1 MGDVEKAERA
11 GKRYAEEQVESD
23 YFQEWVREH
32 MYEGEKLRPEEVAR
46 GLETETV
53 ARDRHAAER
62 LAKNMLQ
69 QLRWDIEQGIDTS
82 EIDEALLG
90 AGIEAPRRKMREV
103 GPAFWEGLRSTLESS
118 LVRDWLAVDVIMPIA
133 KELSRGRR
141 RKR

>member
-11 GKRYAEEQVESD
+11 GEKYAEDQVESD

-32 MYEGEKLRPEEVAR
+32 MYEGEKLRPEEVAP

-53 ARDRHAAER
+53 ARDKRAAER

-82 EIDEALLG
+82 EIDEALLD
-90 AGIEAPRRKMREV
+90 AGIEAPRSKMQRV
-103 GPAFWEGLRSTLESS
+103 GPAFWEGLRSKLEST
-118 LVRDWLAVDVIMPIA
+118 LVRDWLAQDVIMPIA
-133 KELSRGRR
+133 KELTRGRR
-141 RKR
+141 RRK